1 MVTENTERRLLF
13 IGDDKKTAKS
23 LNANFKD
30 QFNLIS
36 CAPKKFSLI
45 EISEIKPDVILL
57 SLNEDRNNNFMI
69 SSVIRT
75 NCGLADVPLFFIFD
89 TKNKKDAKLV
99 FENGGVD
106 FVPVP
111 INFDELSA
119 RIDYR
124 IEACKKHIN
133 LNEQIVKRDEFFSIL
148 SHDLRK
154 PFASLM
160 GITHLL
166 SESAQFCTFEELRDL
181 AKENYKTVTNT
192 YHLLEN
198 LLEWC
203 KVKCGQAEFKP
214 TMFDMNNLVRRVVAH
229 LKDYAGKKNISI
241 EFNTSTQSTVCAD
254 ERMIYTVLK
263 NLIENALKFSE
274 PDNKVVITQN
284 ETTDEATISI
294 EDFGVGI
301 KKDELNKL
309 FNISN
314 PYSTKGTHG
323 ERGSGLG
330 LILSKE
336 LIHKNSGEL
345 RFKSKFGS
353 GSKFS
358 FVLPMHN
365 TNQKLI

>member
-1 MVTENTERRLLF
+1 MLTEKTGRKLLF

-23 LNANFKD
+23 LNVKLKD
-30 QFNLIS
+30 QFKLFS
-36 CAPKKFSLI
+36 CLTENFSLI
-45 EISEIKPDVILL
+45 EIKEIKPDVILL
-57 SLNEDRNNNFMI
+57 SLNEDRSSNFMI
-69 SSVIRT
+69 SNAIKT
-75 NCGLADVPLFFIFD
+75 NYEFNYVPLIYLYDIKGKEDF
-89 TKNKKDAKLV
+89 KPV
-99 FENGGVD
+99 FKNGGVD
-106 FVPVP
+106 FVHLP
-111 INFDELSA
+111 INFDELSV
-119 RIDYR
+119 RIDYH
-124 IEACKKHIN
+124 IKACKENIK
-133 LNEQIVKRDEFFSIL
+133 LTEQISERDKLFSIL

-203 KVKCGQAEFKP
+203 KVKCGHVEFKP
-214 TMFDMNNLVRRVVAH
+214 ANIDLNNLIMRVIAH
-229 LKDYAGKKNISI
+229 LKDLAGKKNISI
-241 EFNTSTQSTVCAD
+241 EFNTSAKSTVFAD

-274 PDNKVVITQN
+274 ADSKVI
-284 ETTDEATISI
+284 ISKNDFSDKMTVMI
-294 EDFGVGI
+294 EDHGIGI

-314 PYSTKGTHG
+314 PYSTKGTDG

-336 LIHKNSGEL
+336 LIHKNLGEL
-345 RFKSKFGS
+345 SFKSKSGAGS
-353 GSKFS
+353 RFS
-358 FVLPMHN
+358 FVLPKYN
-365 TNQKLI
+365 TDQKLN